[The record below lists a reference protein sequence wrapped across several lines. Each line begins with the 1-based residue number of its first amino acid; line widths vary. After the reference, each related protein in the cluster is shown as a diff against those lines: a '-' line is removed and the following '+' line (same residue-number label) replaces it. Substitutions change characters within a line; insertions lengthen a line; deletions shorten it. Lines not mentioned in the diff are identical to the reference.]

1 MIPHKINVRNV
12 INRSLEK
19 HIFLVKLSGS
29 LFCWIVPILAANTQN
44 LIAGKNYEVFKA
56 ARATV

>member
-1 MIPHKINVRNV
+1 VRNV